1 MGAICTIG
9 GFSNSDD
16 AGFGRFYEPTV
27 FAKVDSG
34 MRISMS

>member
-9 GFSNSDD
+9 GFLNSDE

-27 FAKVDSG
+27 LAIVDSG